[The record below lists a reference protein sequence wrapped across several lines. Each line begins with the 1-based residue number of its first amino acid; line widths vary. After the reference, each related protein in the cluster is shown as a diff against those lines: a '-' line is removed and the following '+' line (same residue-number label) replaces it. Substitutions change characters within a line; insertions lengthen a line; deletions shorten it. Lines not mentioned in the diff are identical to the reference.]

1 MEEKRKTRKV
11 QIHWR
16 AYIQWFGVVG
26 TFVLLFGNV
35 AAATDKLY
43 WTDIRGIHRVDL
55 DWQANM
61 ETPVPVPLVSPMGI
75 AVDKK
80 GGKIYW
86 ADSKTRKIQRAN
98 LDGTNIEDLII
109 VESGLPFYVAV
120 DGSRGKLYW
129 TDTQIIQRSNLDGT
143 GIEELVTWKNGV
155 SWPPRYCCRF
165 RR

>member
-1 MEEKRKTRKV
+1 MKRERV
-11 QIHWR
+11 YMNWR
-16 AYIQWFGVVG
+16 VTYIQWLGFVI
-26 TFVLLFGNV
+26 TLVLLFGH
-35 AAATDKLY
+35 AEAGTDKLY

-55 DWQANM
+55 DGGNM

-75 AVDKK
+75 AVDRK

-98 LDGTNIEDLII
+98 LDGTDIEDLIT

-143 GIEELVTWKNGV
+143 GI
-155 SWPPRYCCRF
+155 
-165 RR
+165 